1 MAPSAL
7 AETPTLNGTDH
18 GEEYHI
24 LEQPLGTTRRLRIIT
39 IGAGISGI
47 NMIRTLR
54 KTMTDYEHVVYEKN
68 PEVGGTWYENRY
80 PGCQCDHPSHNYQ
93 FTWKPN
99 PRWTQFSANAEEIKD
114 YAIRCCDDEDMRPEI
129 KLSHKIINAKWCEDL
144 GEWELKIEN
153 LVSREIVDDRCHFL
167 LNATG
172 ILKLEPPPPF
182 PLPRRALAT
191 DRRAATGN
199 GPIFPAYLTSKATW
213 FTAQRG
219 PNLSTIATKRLP
231 SLEMALRECKLFR
244 RFNRVSVSK
253 SHLARLLASQLTPSP
268 NADVK
273 ELVHLIRSPTWIAP
287 PQTERMLKGA
297 SAEILQSA
305 LMDGDKFRPEQIAR
319 FENDAEYYR
328 AFIKATEEQVN
339 ARFATMVNNDGLAD
353 VLQKNLIAHMTKT
366 LKNDPELIK
375 AIIPTTFPAGCRRL
389 TPGPGY
395 LEALTEDN
403 VRVVTQQIARV
414 LPNGIELQSGEV
426 IELDA
431 IVCATGFDVS
441 FCPRFPIIGRNGLN
455 LQDMWTQSLPG
466 AYMSC
471 AVAEMPNYFVF
482 MGPNAP
488 IGHGSVLTIAEQ
500 VSRYVVRMMKKVQIE
515 GIKSVCVRTDAVR
528 DFTQHCRVFLP
539 RTVWAGPCRSWY
551 KNGTAEGPITA
562 LHPGSR
568 IHWFHMMEIFRPED
582 YEYVYFSSNRFAFL
596 GNGFSVREKCSNPTW
611 YLDRPN
617 DFSDVFFS
625 P

>member
-1 MAPSAL
+1 MIHRTRDNMAPSAL

-18 GEEYHI
+18 GEEYRI

-172 ILKLEPPPPF
+172 ILNNWKWPN
-182 PLPRRALAT
+182 LPGLF
-191 DRRAATGN
+191 DFQGDLVHSAAWPESFDYRNKKVAVIGN
-199 GPIFPAYLTSKATW
+199 GSSGVQIV
-213 FTAQRG
+213 
-219 PNLSTIATKRLP
+219 P
-231 SLEMALRECKLFR
+231 SIQP
-244 RFNRVSVSK
+244 
-253 SHLARLLASQLTPSP
+253 H
-268 NADVK
+268 VK

-455 LQDMWTQSLPG
+455 LQDMWTKSLPG

-500 VSRYVVRMMKKVQIE
+500 VSRYVVRMMKKAQIE